1 MSWNEMKRWIR
12 SVAQGVGGAS
22 ALLMIIGIVFLPQI
36 AIIYIIV
43 HFVFKFW

>member
-1 MSWNEMKRWIR
+1 MSWNEVKRLIR
-12 SVAQGVGGAS
+12 SVAQGTAGLG
-22 ALLMIIGIVFLPQI
+22 ALLMVVGLMFLPQI